1 MQTLVTM
8 VIYAYLVIHNQND
21 STNLQKTS
29 MFVCVPNIKF
39 IIHFFLEMLHFKEL
53 CNFIDWQTLA
63 PSLEI
68 QSFARYGVD
77 ISIAMSVFT
86 LDYFQEK
93 LMTTFFKKSK
103 KIYFGAMAL
112 FWTFLPKFGQ
122 IWIFVEKSLYQFL
135 NIPIIFH
142 RVKNQKKTNMPF
154 LRKILNWRMDG
165 QTEGS
170 SNNHDFVESSA
181 WQGSNYQSNV
191 KLSWIYI

>member
-1 MQTLVTM
+1 MLFYRYCKDMQTLVTM

-68 QSFARYGVD
+68 QRFARYGVD

-112 FWTFLPKFGQ
+112 FWTFFPNLGRYEFS
-122 IWIFVEKSLYQFL
+122 W
-135 NIPIIFH
+135 
-142 RVKNQKKTNMPF
+142 KKASISF
-154 LRKILNWRMDG
+154 
-165 QTEGS
+165 
-170 SNNHDFVESSA
+170 
-181 WQGSNYQSNV
+181 
-191 KLSWIYI
+191 